1 MGRPIKKA
9 TDREKAI
16 VFALA
21 GGIIPDTKTAYL
33 LSRDAPVDYNRD
45 SIALPSIATR
55 WRQREDIARLYEEF
69 TRYFIDRDAK
79 QRAIGREE
87 ERARLEQESNQ
98 SNPDEPGQRA
108 RGNVRTKGQE
118 NPLFV
123 DYSNPVNQSRKLN
136 EIINKAGDAGEALDA
151 LKVII
156 STQRAD
162 RDAAKDNKVV
172 RAYLPHN
179 CHACPLYHA
188 AHEKGGGVSSQ

>member
-9 TDREKAI
+9 TDREKIAI
-16 VFALA
+16 FALVA
-21 GGIIPDTKTAYL
+21 GIIPDKKTAYT
-33 LSRDAPVDYNRD
+33 LSRDHDDNDPRELSA
-45 SIALPSIATR
+45 IASTATR
-55 WRQREDIARLYEEF
+55 WAQRDDIAKLYDEF
-69 TRYFIDRDAK
+69 TRYFEDRDAQ
-79 QRAIGREE
+79 QRAIGRDE
-87 ERARLEQESNQ
+87 ERARLMHESNQ
-98 SNPDEPGQRA
+98 DEPGQRA

-118 NPLFV
+118 NALFV

-179 CHACPLYHA
+179 CHACPLYQSA
-188 AHEKGGGVSSQ
+188 REKGGGVSSQ

>member
-1 MGRPIKKA
+1 MGRPQQKA
-9 TDREKAI
+9 TDREKIAL
-16 VFALA
+16 FALA
-21 GGIIPDTKTAYL
+21 AGIIPDTKTAYI
-33 LSRDAPVDYNRD
+33 LSRDTPVDEARD
-45 SIALPSIATR
+45 LSAASSTASRWKTR
-55 WRQREDIARLYEEF
+55 DEITKVYEEF

-79 QRAIGREE
+79 NRAIGRDE

-98 SNPDEPGQRA
+98 SNPDDNGQKGG
-108 RGNVRTKGQE
+108 GNVRAKGRD

-136 EIINKAGDAGEALDA
+136 EIINRAGDAGEALDA

-162 RDAAKDNKVV
+162 RDAAKDNKIV

-179 CHACPLYHA
+179 CHACPLYQCA
-188 AHEKGGGVSSQ
+188 REKGGNPSQ

>member
-9 TDREKAI
+9 TDREKIAI
-16 VFALA
+16 FALVA
-21 GGIIPDTKTAYL
+21 GIIPDKKTAYI
-33 LSRDAPVDYNRD
+33 LSRDHDDNDPRELSA
-45 SIALPSIATR
+45 IASTATR
-55 WRQREDIARLYEEF
+55 WAQRDDIAKLYEEF
-69 TRYFIDRDAK
+69 TRYFEDRDAQ
-79 QRAIGREE
+79 QRAIGRDE
-87 ERARLEQESNQ
+87 ERAHLMQESN
-98 SNPDEPGQRA
+98 PDDTTQKA

-118 NPLFV
+118 NALFV

-188 AHEKGGGVSSQ
+188 AHEKGGGASSQ